1 MLSRASSWIKESS
14 YIDNKSKN
22 VQLVGFDA
30 PKRCFCEILPHI
42 IISSSLCPTT
52 EYCFHRMFFRPDL
65 SFSRVA
71 GAILEEK
78 EMKVFIADDSKVIVE
93 RLADLLRDIPGV
105 ELTGQA
111 GDAPEAMRCIE
122 EKKPDA
128 LILDLQMPGGS
139 GLEVL
144 RAIRPDHPAL
154 QILVCTNYAYPQYRE
169 ECLSAGANY
178 FLDKSA
184 EFEKI
189 PAILGELIKN
199 FAKSAPAARQ
209 T

>member
-1 MLSRASSWIKESS
+1 
-14 YIDNKSKN
+14 
-22 VQLVGFDA
+22 
-30 PKRCFCEILPHI
+30 
-42 IISSSLCPTT
+42 
-52 EYCFHRMFFRPDL
+52 
-65 SFSRVA
+65 
-71 GAILEEK
+71 
-78 EMKVFIADDSKVIVE
+78 MKVFIADDSKVIVE
-93 RLADLLRDIPGV
+93 RLADLLRDVPGV
-105 ELTGQA
+105 EFTGQA
-111 GDAPEAMRCIE
+111 GDVPETMRCIE

-128 LILDLQMPGGS
+128 LILDLQIPGGS

-189 PAILGELIKN
+189 PAILRDLIRN
-199 FAKSAPAARQ
+199 TAEPYGAA